1 MRIIPAIDIINGECV
16 RLSKGDYNQK
26 TIYNSNVL
34 DVAKNFEDNGI
45 QFLHLVDLDGA
56 KENRIINNKTLE
68 LISSKTSLAID
79 FGGGLKSEEDI
90 KIAFQSGAKQVTLGS
105 IAVKNP
111 ELFLE
116 TLEKYGKEK
125 IILGADARKEKIAVS
140 GWLEE
145 SQTNIY
151 DFIKEKT
158 EDGIQYVISTDID
171 KDGMLEG
178 PSFDLYEKIIA
189 ENPNIKL
196 IASGGITSTNDLV
209 QLKSLGC
216 EGAIIGKAL
225 YENRIT
231 FNDLKPFLGC

>member
-16 RLSKGDYNQK
+16 RLSKGDYNKK
-26 TIYNSNVL
+26 TIYSKNVL

-56 KENRIINNKTLE
+56 KQNQIINQKILEEISTKTN
-68 LISSKTSLAID
+68 LIID

-90 KIAFQSGAKQVTLGS
+90 KIAFESGAKQVTLGS
-105 IAVKNP
+105 VAVKNP
-111 ELFLE
+111 KLFLE
-116 TLEKYGKEK
+116 SLEKYGSEK
-125 IILGADARKEKIAVS
+125 IILGADTKKEKIAVS

-145 SQTNIY
+145 SEMNIY
-151 DFIKEKT
+151 NFIKEKMQV
-158 EDGIQYVISTDID
+158 GIRYVISTDIN

-178 PSFDLYEKIIA
+178 PSFDLYKKIID
-189 ENPNIKL
+189 ENQTVKL

-209 QLKSLGC
+209 QLKSLSC

-231 FNDLKPFLGC
+231 LSDLKPFL

>member
-1 MRIIPAIDIINGECV
+1 M
-16 RLSKGDYNQK
+16 
-26 TIYNSNVL
+26 

-56 KENRIINNKTLE
+56 KQNRIINYKILE
-68 LISSKTSLAID
+68 KISSQTNLIID

-105 IAVKNP
+105 VAIKNP
-111 ELFLE
+111 ELFLKS
-116 TLEKYGKEK
+116 LEKYGSEK

-158 EDGIQYVISTDID
+158 ESGIQYVISTDID

-196 IASGGITSTNDLV
+196 IASGGITSASDLEKV
-209 QLKSLGC
+209 KSIGC

-231 FNDLKPFLGC
+231 FKDLKPFL

>member
-16 RLSKGDYNQK
+16 RLSKGDYNKK
-26 TIYNSNVL
+26 TVYSKNVL

-56 KENRIINNKTLE
+56 KQNRIINYKILE
-68 LISSKTSLAID
+68 KISSQTNLIID

-90 KIAFQSGAKQVTLGS
+90 KIAIESGAKQVTLGS
-105 IAVKNP
+105 VAIKNP

-116 TLEKYGKEK
+116 SLEKYGSEK
-125 IILGADARKEKIAVS
+125 IILGADARKEKIAIS

-145 SQTNIY
+145 SETNIY

-158 EDGIQYVISTDID
+158 ESGIQYVISTDID

-189 ENPNIKL
+189 ENPDIKL
-196 IASGGITSTNDLV
+196 IASGGITSTNNLV
-209 QLKSLGC
+209 QLNSIGC

-225 YENRIT
+225 YENRIK
-231 FNDLKPFLGC
+231 FNDLKPFL

>member
-16 RLSKGDYNQK
+16 RLSKGDYNKK
-26 TIYNSNVL
+26 TIYSKNVL

-56 KENRIINNKTLE
+56 KENRIINYKTLE
-68 LISSKTSLAID
+68 QISSKTSLIID

-90 KIAFQSGAKQVTLGS
+90 KIAFESGAKQVTLGS
-105 IAVKNP
+105 VAVKNP

-125 IILGADARKEKIAVS
+125 IILGADAKKEKIAVS

-145 SQTNIY
+145 SEMNIY

-158 EDGIQYVISTDID
+158 EDGIQYIISTDID

-189 ENPNIKL
+189 ENPDIKL

-209 QLKSLGC
+209 QLNSIGC